1 MSEGYIYSVPKKGY
15 YVSDIS
21 GVARIKPVKYE
32 VPETTAKKKTGY
44 KSDLSSNRT
53 DPGSFP
59 FATWAKLMR
68 RVITDRQDDLMKISP
83 AASDVYKRQVKK
95 SNCYASGFI
104 S

>member
-32 VPETTAKKKTGY
+32 VPEITAKKKTGY

-53 DPGSFP
+53 DP
-59 FATWAKLMR
+59 
-68 RVITDRQDDLMKISP
+68 
-83 AASDVYKRQVKK
+83 
-95 SNCYASGFI
+95 
-104 S
+104 